1 MNKYVRIIIAIVV
14 CLGLGFAS
22 SKITQSSLY
31 DWYPEIKKPVF
42 NPPNSVFAPVWTLLF
57 ILMGLA
63 AGMIWNQLEKQTEA
77 VKKALFFFC
86 VQLLF
91 NVLWTFL
98 FFGLNNLLLASIE
111 IVLLWLLIYET
122 FILFKKIEPKAA
134 YLLLPYLAWVAF
146 ASVLTF
152 FIYYLNI

>member
-31 DWYPEIKKPVF
+31 DWYPEIKKPSF
-42 NPPNSVFAPVWTLLF
+42 NPPNWVFAPVWTTLF

-134 YLLLPYLAWVAF
+134 YLLLPYLSWVAF